1 MKFIKTIF
9 ILITLIILLNNCSTL
24 SEAGKVLTNEKK
36 NSSDEFLIKKK
47 QPLSQPPDFE
57 TIPEPDSATSSLSKK
72 KNNIEEILKSSQ
84 SEQNIPQK
92 KSTSTEQSILNKI
105 KK

>member
-1 MKFIKTIF
+1 MKFIKSIF

-57 TIPEPDSATSSLSKK
+57 TIPEPDSTKSSLSK
-72 KNNIEEILKSSQ
+72 KNNIEEILKSSR
-84 SEQNIPQK
+84 SEPNTSQK
-92 KSTSTEQSILNKI
+92 KTTSTEQSILNKI